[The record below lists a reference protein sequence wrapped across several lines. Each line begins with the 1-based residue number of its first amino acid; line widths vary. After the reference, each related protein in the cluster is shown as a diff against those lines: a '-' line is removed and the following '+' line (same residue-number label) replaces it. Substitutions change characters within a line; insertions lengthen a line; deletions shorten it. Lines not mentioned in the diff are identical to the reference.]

1 MKYRELFTLN
11 PIKTVIKIQEADQKT
26 KARAMVS
33 RFVITRSLGEQI
45 ERVALPQLDPN
56 RNPEG
61 KGLFVVGNYGT
72 GKSHLMS
79 FLSLLAQSEEYLGH
93 VQDPGWRD
101 RLKCFAGQYCV
112 RRHEIAGSLMSLYEI
127 VTQQLSTL
135 AKDCSFDFSFE
146 PAERVANIKTELQRF
161 MEAFDEHQPGKGVLL
176 VTDELLE
183 HLKGRNDAQLEHDLS
198 VLRALGEFCDGSRFV
213 FMAGLQQLLFAEPR
227 FHHMADSVDRVRQRY
242 YDLRIDREG
251 VAQLVED
258 YLLHKSED
266 QRRQI
271 RTLLE
276 PLCAMY
282 EGMTTQL
289 DEFVSLF
296 PVHPRFLD
304 EFQRIHMV
312 ERREILTVL
321 STEAQALLER
331 EVEPQ
336 HLSLITADKYWPH
349 LENDAGLNANRDLA
363 KLKGNVATIRSRV
376 QAEMTD
382 PAEAADTLR
391 LIYGLAINRLT
402 TPTLNSPVGLTPQDL
417 KNNLLWRTSVALDD
431 PEFLTGAAKRLLD
444 RARDATNGQFLSVS
458 AITEQYYIDPEKT
471 VDYEQQVETY
481 SKTINGDIVQGYLN
495 RLFTAA
501 LEIDNEQLIIER
513 RLWGYS
519 LPWAD
524 KNVDRPGWLFFG
536 FPNQRSTAQPPKDF
550 YLFIIPSVRLTGV
563 EESWS
568 DAEDESYWSLD
579 EFPEDFEKALK
590 LYASANQLAAGAT
603 GDDRSAFNRIAK
615 RHQEV
620 LLSPLASDSGHWIT
634 VRWNGQQ
641 KHLVEW
647 VADLAPSQRQ
657 ALFKTRLDAISAV
670 MFGAH
675 FDSKY
680 PGYPEFSVH
689 ITEATRGQAAQAAIE
704 IICGVGMTTGNGL
717 AVLAALG
724 LYQDDTPTP
733 ERSPWLQEIKCR
745 LAALEEGQV
754 LNNSDLF
761 EQREGRVWL
770 KGGSL
775 EAEWVQV
782 VLTAGVVA
790 GDLVIVGPKGSVF
803 DAANPTELY
812 NTVKGWEQIIRVR
825 HPEQPPLER
834 WERLFR
840 MLGLNLGLLAN
851 PNTYGEAI
859 TKFQICLTERIN
871 RLVEDAH
878 KLQLG
883 LPFATEESVAALE
896 MQVRTL
902 KAAQERLEPLQA
914 LNTKARLQN
923 LRLTDPELDELEQ
936 WLKVAD
942 SVHLLLGWVEEEL
955 RALDALGRYQAI
967 LEASPDFQTEL
978 AAAKTTVQDLCG
990 EAGSLKKADLVPAME
1005 AVQGALKTALV
1016 TYQMLKKK
1024 HCLDRGG
1031 DQRKRNLI
1039 QGKGMA
1045 RLNKLVGVRVITLQ
1059 SLEDL
1064 RSRVGTLPVYKGCTD
1079 EELLRSPTSLCP
1091 HTQFDPRSVTCDLP
1105 ANEVLEQCVEGLE
1118 RLEQDWTEQLL
1129 KELCDPALQASLE
1142 ALKKGERKLV
1152 ESFVQA
1158 RALPEVVDDAF
1169 IKALNTAL
1177 SGLHRRVVKA
1187 DELAQALWGD
1197 HQPLKSDELQERF
1210 VRWLQQQIGSEAPET
1225 VRFVGEE

>member
-1 MKYRELFTLN
+1 MFTRILIVTLLILTGTAAESVTASGRGDAV
-11 PIKTVIKIQEADQKT
+11 PTGSVKDSKIQTNAALFPIRYDGTLTSPYEGLVFGNGDLAASAQILSQELTVRLGKNDVWDARISSLT
-26 KARAMVS
+26 KDAVLKHDDLLKS
-33 RFVITRSLGEQI
+33 NGEG
-45 ERVALPQLDPN
+45 D
-56 RNPEG
+56 
-61 KGLFVVGNYGT
+61 GLQDNT
-72 GKSHLMS
+72 
-79 FLSLLAQSEEYLGH
+79 LLTAT
-93 VQDPGWRD
+93 D
-101 RLKCFAGQYCV
+101 FV
-112 RRHEIAGSLMSLYEI
+112 RRS
-127 VTQQLSTL
+127 
-135 AKDCSFDFSFE
+135 K
-146 PAERVANIKTELQRF
+146 
-161 MEAFDEHQPGKGVLL
+161 
-176 VTDELLE
+176 
-183 HLKGRNDAQLEHDLS
+183 
-198 VLRALGEFCDGSRFV
+198 LG
-213 FMAGLQQLLFAEPR
+213 P
-227 FHHMADSVDRVRQRY
+227 
-242 YDLRIDREG
+242 
-251 VAQLVED
+251 
-258 YLLHKSED
+258 
-266 QRRQI
+266 
-271 RTLLE
+271 
-276 PLCAMY
+276 
-282 EGMTTQL
+282 
-289 DEFVSLF
+289 
-296 PVHPRFLD
+296 
-304 EFQRIHMV
+304 
-312 ERREILTVL
+312 
-321 STEAQALLER
+321 
-331 EVEPQ
+331 
-336 HLSLITADKYWPH
+336 
-349 LENDAGLNANRDLA
+349 
-363 KLKGNVATIRSRV
+363 
-376 QAEMTD
+376 
-382 PAEAADTLR
+382 
-391 LIYGLAINRLT
+391 
-402 TPTLNSPVGLTPQDL
+402 TPKPVG
-417 KNNLLWRTSVALDD
+417 
-431 PEFLTGAAKRLLD
+431 F
-444 RARDATNGQFLSVS
+444 
-458 AITEQYYIDPEKT
+458 
-471 VDYEQQVETY
+471 
-481 SKTINGDIVQGYLN
+481 
-495 RLFTAA
+495 
-501 LEIDNEQLIIER
+501 
-513 RLWGYS
+513 
-519 LPWAD
+519 
-524 KNVDRPGWLFFG
+524 
-536 FPNQRSTAQPPKDF
+536 
-550 YLFIIPSVRLTGV
+550 
-563 EESWS
+563 
-568 DAEDESYWSLD
+568 
-579 EFPEDFEKALK
+579 
-590 LYASANQLAAGAT
+590 
-603 GDDRSAFNRIAK
+603 
-615 RHQEV
+615 
-620 LLSPLASDSGHWIT
+620 
-634 VRWNGQQ
+634 
-641 KHLVEW
+641 
-647 VADLAPSQRQ
+647 
-657 ALFKTRLDAISAV
+657 
-670 MFGAH
+670 
-675 FDSKY
+675 
-680 PGYPEFSVH
+680 
-689 ITEATRGQAAQAAIE
+689 
-704 IICGVGMTTGNGL
+704 
-717 AVLAALG
+717 
-724 LYQDDTPTP
+724 
-733 ERSPWLQEIKCR
+733 
-745 LAALEEGQV
+745 
-754 LNNSDLF
+754 
-761 EQREGRVWL
+761 
-770 KGGSL
+770 
-775 EAEWVQV
+775 
-782 VLTAGVVA
+782 
-790 GDLVIVGPKGSVF
+790 
-803 DAANPTELY
+803 
-812 NTVKGWEQIIRVR
+812 IRVR